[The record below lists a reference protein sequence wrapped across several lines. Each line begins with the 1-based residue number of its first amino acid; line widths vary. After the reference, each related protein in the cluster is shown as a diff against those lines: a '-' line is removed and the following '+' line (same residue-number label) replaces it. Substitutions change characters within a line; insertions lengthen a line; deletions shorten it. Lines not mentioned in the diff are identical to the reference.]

1 MPHLMKK
8 TKQSLS
14 RLKPERIKMIIRNAK
29 SIQEYKEIRANRI
42 QMWLDSRFYK
52 GSVTWEIND
61 YNSIKITDKTGDNMV
76 ISLDEIA

>member
-1 MPHLMKK
+1 
-8 TKQSLS
+8 
-14 RLKPERIKMIIRNAK
+14 MIIRNAT

>member
-1 MPHLMKK
+1 M
-8 TKQSLS
+8 T
-14 RLKPERIKMIIRNAK
+14 IRNAK

>member
-1 MPHLMKK
+1 
-8 TKQSLS
+8 
-14 RLKPERIKMIIRNAK
+14 MIIRNAR

>member
-1 MPHLMKK
+1 M
-8 TKQSLS
+8 T
-14 RLKPERIKMIIRNAK
+14 IRNAK
-29 SIQEYKEIRANRI
+29 SVQEYKEIRANRI
-42 QMWLDSRFYK
+42 QMWLNSHFYK